1 MIVSRRCLKKG
12 LVFMLLPTL
21 LKSIRNS
28 RKRWFVSGTI
38 AILAIVVGG
47 NATAWADIPSRLS
60 GNPATSG
67 VYLYGESDRPEV
79 IGKEYI
85 IFERIGNKTVG
96 AFYLPRSEFNCFKG
110 QFEGSR
116 LNVTLTDA
124 FDRQKYNFSL
134 NLDPKGLT
142 ASKSPMM
149 SEPTYQPL
157 GKISNN
163 DRRILNACKLQLP
176 N

>member
-1 MIVSRRCLKKG
+1 
-12 LVFMLLPTL
+12 MLLTTL
-21 LKSIRNS
+21 LKSIHNS
-28 RKRWFVSGTI
+28 KKYWLVSGAI
-38 AILAIVVGG
+38 VILATIVG
-47 NATAWADIPSRLS
+47 NNITALADIPNKINGTPL
-60 GNPATSG
+60 TTG

-110 QFEGSR
+110 QFQGSR

-134 NLDPKGLT
+134 NLNPRGLT
-142 ASKSPMM
+142 ASKLPMM
-149 SEPTYQPL
+149 GEPTYQPL
-157 GKISNN
+157 GKISDN

-176 N
+176 Y

>member
-1 MIVSRRCLKKG
+1 
-12 LVFMLLPTL
+12 MLLPTL
-21 LKSIRNS
+21 LKSICNS
-28 RKRWFVSGTI
+28 RKCWLVSGTI
-38 AILAIVVGG
+38 AILAIVVNG
-47 NATAWADIPSRLS
+47 NTTALADIPSRLS
-60 GNPATSG
+60 GTPTTSG
-67 VYLYGESDRPEV
+67 MYLYGESDRPET

-85 IFERIGNKTVG
+85 IFERSGNKTIG

-110 QFEGSR
+110 QFQGSR

-134 NLDPKGLT
+134 NLDPRGLT
-142 ASKSPMM
+142 ASKLPMM

-157 GKISNN
+157 GKISDN
-163 DRRILNACKLQLP
+163 DRRILSACKLQLP

>member
-1 MIVSRRCLKKG
+1 
-12 LVFMLLPTL
+12 MLLTTL
-21 LKSIRNS
+21 LKSIHNS
-28 RKRWFVSGTI
+28 KKYWLVSGAI
-38 AILAIVVGG
+38 VILATIVGD
-47 NATAWADIPSRLS
+47 NITALADIPTKINGTPL
-60 GNPATSG
+60 TTG

-110 QFEGSR
+110 QFQGSR

-134 NLDPKGLT
+134 NLNPRGLT
-142 ASKSPMM
+142 ASKLPMM
-149 SEPTYQPL
+149 GEPTYQPL
-157 GKISNN
+157 GKISDN

>member
-1 MIVSRRCLKKG
+1 
-12 LVFMLLPTL
+12 MLFTTL

-28 RKRWFVSGTI
+28 RKSWLVSGAI
-38 AILAIVVGG
+38 AILATIIGD
-47 NATAWADIPSRLS
+47 NTTALADMPHRLS
-60 GNPATSG
+60 GTPETSG
-67 VYLYGESDRPEV
+67 VHLYGESDRPEV

-85 IFERIGNKTVG
+85 IFERIGNQTIG

-110 QFEGSR
+110 QFQGSR

-134 NLDPKGLT
+134 KLNPSGLT
-142 ASKSPMM
+142 ASKLPMM
-149 SEPTYQPL
+149 GEPTYQPL
-157 GKISNN
+157 GKISDN
-163 DRRILNACKLQLP
+163 DRRILSTCKLQMS

>member
-1 MIVSRRCLKKG
+1 
-12 LVFMLLPTL
+12 MLLPTL
-21 LKSIRNS
+21 LRSIHNS
-28 RKRWFVSGTI
+28 RKRWFISAVVTMLATIVSNST
-38 AILAIVVGG
+38 
-47 NATAWADIPSRLS
+47 TALADIPNRLS
-60 GNPATSG
+60 VTPATSG

-110 QFEGSR
+110 QFQGSR

-124 FDRQKYNFSL
+124 FDRQQYNFTL
-134 NLDPKGLT
+134 NLNPKGLT

-149 SEPTYQPL
+149 GEPTYQPL

>member
-1 MIVSRRCLKKG
+1 
-12 LVFMLLPTL
+12 MLLTTL

-28 RKRWFVSGTI
+28 RKRWFISGAI
-38 AILAIVVGG
+38 AILAIIVGD
-47 NATAWADIPSRLS
+47 NTTALADIPNRLS
-60 GNPATSG
+60 GNPETSG
-67 VYLYGESDRPEV
+67 VHLYGESDQPEV

-110 QFEGSR
+110 KFQGSR

-124 FDRQKYNFSL
+124 FDRQKYNFTLKL
-134 NLDPKGLT
+134 NPSGLT
-142 ASKSPMM
+142 ASRLPMM
-149 SEPTYQPL
+149 GEPTYQPL
-157 GKISNN
+157 GKISDN
-163 DRRILNACKLQLP
+163 DRRILNACKLQMS

>member
-1 MIVSRRCLKKG
+1 
-12 LVFMLLPTL
+12 MLFPTL

-28 RKRWFVSGTI
+28 RKRWFVSGAI
-38 AILAIVVGG
+38 AILATIVG
-47 NATAWADIPSRLS
+47 NSTTALADIPNRLS
-60 GNPATSG
+60 GTPATSG

-85 IFERIGNKTVG
+85 IFERIGNKTIG

-110 QFEGSR
+110 QFQGSR
-116 LNVTLTDA
+116 LSVTLTDA

-134 NLDPKGLT
+134 NLNPRGLT
-142 ASKSPMM
+142 ASKLPMM
-149 SEPTYQPL
+149 GEPTYQPL
-157 GKISNN
+157 GKISDN

>member
-1 MIVSRRCLKKG
+1 
-12 LVFMLLPTL
+12 MLLATL
-21 LKSIRNS
+21 LKSICNS
-28 RKRWFVSGTI
+28 KKLWLVSGSI
-38 AILAIVVGG
+38 AILATVVGDS
-47 NATAWADIPSRLS
+47 TTVADVPSRLS
-60 GNPATSG
+60 GTPATNG
-67 VYLYGESDRPEV
+67 VYLYGESDRPET

-110 QFEGSR
+110 QFQGSR

-134 NLDPKGLT
+134 NLDPRGLT
-142 ASKSPMM
+142 ASKLPMM
-149 SEPTYQPL
+149 GEPTYQPL
-157 GKISNN
+157 GKISDN
-163 DRRILNACKLQLP
+163 DRRILSACKLQMS

>member
-1 MIVSRRCLKKG
+1 
-12 LVFMLLPTL
+12 MLFPTL

-28 RKRWFVSGTI
+28 RKSWFVGGAI
-38 AILAIVVGG
+38 AILAIIVGD
-47 NATAWADIPSRLS
+47 NTTALADIPNRLS
-60 GNPATSG
+60 GTPATSG

-85 IFERIGNKTVG
+85 IFERIGNKTIG

-110 QFEGSR
+110 QFQGSR

-134 NLDPKGLT
+134 NLNPRGLT
-142 ASKSPMM
+142 ASKLPMM
-149 SEPTYQPL
+149 GEPTYQPL
-157 GKISNN
+157 GKISDN

>member
-1 MIVSRRCLKKG
+1 
-12 LVFMLLPTL
+12 MLITTL

-28 RKRWFVSGTI
+28 KNCWFVSGSI
-38 AILAIVVGG
+38 AILATIIGG
-47 NATAWADIPSRLS
+47 NTTALADIPNKLS
-60 GNPATSG
+60 GTPATSG

-110 QFEGSR
+110 QFQGSR

-149 SEPTYQPL
+149 GEPTYQPL
-157 GKISNN
+157 GKISTN

>member
-1 MIVSRRCLKKG
+1 
-12 LVFMLLPTL
+12 MLFPTL
-21 LKSIRNS
+21 LRSIRNS
-28 RKRWFVSGTI
+28 RKRWFVSGAI
-38 AILAIVVGG
+38 AILAAIVG
-47 NATAWADIPSRLS
+47 NSTTALADIPNRLS
-60 GNPATSG
+60 GTPATNG

-85 IFERIGNKTVG
+85 IFERIGNKTIG

-110 QFEGSR
+110 QFQGSR
-116 LNVTLTDA
+116 LSVTLTDA

-134 NLDPKGLT
+134 NLNPRGLT
-142 ASKSPMM
+142 ASKLPMM
-149 SEPTYQPL
+149 GEPTYQPL
-157 GKISNN
+157 GKISDN

>member
-1 MIVSRRCLKKG
+1 
-12 LVFMLLPTL
+12 MLLTTL
-21 LKSIRNS
+21 LKSIRSS
-28 RKRWFVSGTI
+28 RNRWLIGGAI
-38 AILAIVVGG
+38 AVLAIIVGD
-47 NATAWADIPSRLS
+47 NTTALADIPSRLS
-60 GNPATSG
+60 GTPATGG

-110 QFEGSR
+110 QFQGSR
-116 LNVTLTDA
+116 LNVTLIDA

-134 NLDPKGLT
+134 NLNPRGLT
-142 ASKSPMM
+142 ASKLPVMG
-149 SEPTYQPL
+149 EPTYQPL
-157 GKISNN
+157 GKISDN
-163 DRRILNACKLQLP
+163 DRRILRACKLELP

>member
-1 MIVSRRCLKKG
+1 
-12 LVFMLLPTL
+12 MLFTTL

-28 RKRWFVSGTI
+28 RKSWFASGVI
-38 AILAIVVGG
+38 AILAITIGASRMV
-47 NATAWADIPSRLS
+47 ADVPSRLS
-60 GNPATSG
+60 GTPAANG
-67 VYLYGESDRPEV
+67 IYLYGESDRPET

-110 QFEGSR
+110 QFQGSR

-134 NLDPKGLT
+134 NLNPRGLT
-142 ASKSPMM
+142 ASKLPMM
-149 SEPTYQPL
+149 GEPTYQPL
-157 GKISNN
+157 GKISDN

>member
-1 MIVSRRCLKKG
+1 
-12 LVFMLLPTL
+12 MLFTTL

-28 RKRWFVSGTI
+28 RKRWFVSGSIAMLATI
-38 AILAIVVGG
+38 VGG
-47 NATAWADIPSRLS
+47 NTTALADSPSRLS
-60 GNPATSG
+60 GTPATSG
-67 VYLYGESDRPEV
+67 VYLYGESDRPET

-110 QFEGSR
+110 QFQGSR

-124 FDRQKYNFSL
+124 FDRQKYNFTL
-134 NLDPKGLT
+134 NLNPKGLT
-142 ASKSPMM
+142 ASKSPIMG
-149 SEPTYQPL
+149 EPTYQPL
-157 GKISNN
+157 GKISDN

>member
-1 MIVSRRCLKKG
+1 
-12 LVFMLLPTL
+12 MLLTTL
-21 LKSIRNS
+21 SKSIHNS
-28 RKRWFVSGTI
+28 KKYWLVSGAI
-38 AILAIVVGG
+38 VILATIVG
-47 NATAWADIPSRLS
+47 NNITALADIPTKINGTPL
-60 GNPATSG
+60 TTG

-110 QFEGSR
+110 QFQGSR

-134 NLDPKGLT
+134 NLNPRGLT
-142 ASKSPMM
+142 ASKLPMM
-149 SEPTYQPL
+149 GEPTYQPL
-157 GKISNN
+157 GKISDN

>member
-1 MIVSRRCLKKG
+1 
-12 LVFMLLPTL
+12 MLLTTL

-28 RKRWFVSGTI
+28 KKRWLISGAI
-38 AILAIVVGG
+38 AILATIIGD
-47 NATAWADIPSRLS
+47 NTTALADIPNRLS
-60 GNPATSG
+60 GTPETSG
-67 VYLYGESDRPEV
+67 VHLYGESDRPEV

-85 IFERIGNKTVG
+85 IFERIGNKTIG

-110 QFEGSR
+110 QFQGSR

-134 NLDPKGLT
+134 NLNPRGLT

-149 SEPTYQPL
+149 GEPTYQPL
-157 GKISNN
+157 GKISDN
-163 DRRILNACKLQLP
+163 DRRILSACKLQLP

>member
-1 MIVSRRCLKKG
+1 
-12 LVFMLLPTL
+12 MLLTTL
-21 LKSIRNS
+21 LKSIHNS
-28 RKRWFVSGTI
+28 KKYWLVSGAI
-38 AILAIVVGG
+38 VILATIVGD
-47 NATAWADIPSRLS
+47 NITALADIPNRIS
-60 GNPATSG
+60 GTPLTTG

-110 QFEGSR
+110 QFQGSR

-134 NLDPKGLT
+134 NLNPRGLT
-142 ASKSPMM
+142 ASKLPMM
-149 SEPTYQPL
+149 GEPTYQPL
-157 GKISNN
+157 GKISDN

-176 N
+176 Y

>member
-1 MIVSRRCLKKG
+1 
-12 LVFMLLPTL
+12 MLFPTL
-21 LKSIRNS
+21 LRSIHNS
-28 RKRWFVSGTI
+28 GKRWFISAAVT
-38 AILAIVVGG
+38 ILATIVG
-47 NATAWADIPSRLS
+47 NGTTALADIPKKLS
-60 GNPATSG
+60 GTPATNG

-110 QFEGSR
+110 EFQGSR
-116 LNVTLTDA
+116 LNVTLIDA

-134 NLDPKGLT
+134 NLNPRGLT
-142 ASKSPMM
+142 ASKLPVMG
-149 SEPTYQPL
+149 EPTYQPL
-157 GKISNN
+157 GKISDN
-163 DRRILNACKLQLP
+163 DRRILSACKLQLP